1 VSCTKVRKSLD
12 NTLWMQKEQTF
23 PLRPGDWLLSSGK
36 ITEQLQMSKEGNY
49 KAVGA
54 KDV

>member
-1 VSCTKVRKSLD
+1 LDKRGKSLD
-12 NTLWMQKEQTF
+12 DKLWIKKEQTF

-36 ITEQLQMSKEGNY
+36 IIKQIQMSKEGNY
-49 KAVGA
+49 QAGGA

>member
-1 VSCTKVRKSLD
+1 
-12 NTLWMQKEQTF
+12 MQKEQTF

-36 ITEQLQMSKEGNY
+36 IMEHLQMSKEGNY
-49 KAVGA
+49 QAVGA